1 MAKSPTIIVRPHAL
15 AAAQDG
21 IENGLALDQIGRAL
35 LDQAIELLLK
45 EQTPEAVASELEF
58 VARNLGGDEDNA
70 FMRP

>member
-1 MAKSPTIIVRPHAL
+1 MAKSPTDIVRPHAL

-21 IENGLALDQIGRAL
+21 IDNGLALDQIGRAL

-45 EQTPEAVASELEF
+45 EQSPEVVASELEF
-58 VARNLGGDEDNA
+58 VARNLGDSEDNS

>member
-1 MAKSPTIIVRPHAL
+1 MATPTEIVRPHAL
-15 AAAQDG
+15 AAAEDG
-21 IENGLALDQIGRAL
+21 MKAGLALDQVGRAM

-58 VARNLGGDEDNA
+58 AARNLSDDEDNS

>member
-1 MAKSPTIIVRPHAL
+1 MAKSPTDIVRPHAL

-45 EQTPEAVASELEF
+45 EQTPQAVASELEF
-58 VARNLGGDEDNA
+58 VARNLDGDEDNA

>member
-1 MAKSPTIIVRPHAL
+1 MAKSPTDIVRPHAL

-58 VARNLGGDEDNA
+58 VARNLDGDEDNA

>member
-1 MAKSPTIIVRPHAL
+1 MAKSPTDVVRPHAL
-15 AAAQDG
+15 AAAEEG
-21 IENGLALDQIGRAL
+21 MKAGLALDQIGRAL

-58 VARNLGGDEDNA
+58 VARNLADDEDNA

>member
-1 MAKSPTIIVRPHAL
+1 MSKSPTDIVRPHAL
-15 AAAQDG
+15 AAAEDG
-21 IENGLALDQIGRAL
+21 LNNGLALDQIGRAM

-58 VARNLGGDEDNA
+58 VGRNLGDFEDNS

>member
-1 MAKSPTIIVRPHAL
+1 MKA
-15 AAAQDG
+15 
-21 IENGLALDQIGRAL
+21 GLALDQIGRAL

-58 VARNLGGDEDNA
+58 VARNLADDEDNA